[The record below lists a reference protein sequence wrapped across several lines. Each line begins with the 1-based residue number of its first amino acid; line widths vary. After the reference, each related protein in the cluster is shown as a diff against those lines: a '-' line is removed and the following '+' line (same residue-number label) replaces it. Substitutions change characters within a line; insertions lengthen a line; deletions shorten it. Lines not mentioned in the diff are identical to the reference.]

1 MGWKNLMGRWRT
13 RWQHPPP
20 AIPDDLWAQVL
31 ADYPF
36 IAQRSA
42 QDRYDLRNLCSEF
55 LASKEFHGAHG
66 LVVTDPMAVAIGA
79 QACLPVLKLGL
90 VHYRGFVGIVVQ
102 ADEVVA
108 HRTAVDEVGVVHEY
122 DECLTGE
129 AMEGGPV
136 MLSWPDVAMAGD
148 SVDRAYN
155 VVIHEFAHVLDMG
168 NGEPDGMP
176 ALPDTTA
183 RRRWARTLAAEFKA
197 FANQASA
204 GVHTFLDPYGA
215 EAPEEFFA
223 VAAEA
228 FFVQPRGLM
237 TEHPALYGLLASY
250 FLQDPASTVV

>member
-1 MGWKNLMGRWRT
+1 MSWRQLFSRWR
-13 RWQHPPP
+13 RPPP
-20 AIPDDLWAQVL
+20 GIPDALWAQVL
-31 ADYPF
+31 GRYPF

-42 QDRYDLRNLCSEF
+42 DDLAQLRGLCAQF

-66 LVVTDPMAVAIGA
+66 LQITDEMAVAIAA

-90 VHYRGFVGIVVQ
+90 RHYQGFVGIVVQ

-108 HRTAVDEVGVVHEY
+108 RRAVTDEDGVVHEY
-122 DECLTGE
+122 DEWLTGE

-136 MLSWPDVAMAGD
+136 MLAWPDVAMAGEAAHG
-148 SVDRAYN
+148 AYN

-176 ALPDTTA
+176 VLPDDTA
-183 RRRWARTLAAEFKA
+183 RQHWAQTLDTEYEA
-197 FANQASA
+197 FLDDLDA
-204 GVHTFLDPYGA
+204 GLDTFLDPYGG

-228 FFVQPRGLM
+228 FFVQPRGM
-237 TEHPALYGLLASY
+237 KAEHPALYALLAGY
-250 FLQDPASTVV
+250 FQQDPALFVA